1 MVAKHCDGSVCT
13 VKLHYDNQYSKFD
26 NIVM

>member
-1 MVAKHCDGSVCT
+1 MVAKHCNRSVGT
-13 VKLHYDNQYSKFD
+13 VKLYYDNQYSKFD